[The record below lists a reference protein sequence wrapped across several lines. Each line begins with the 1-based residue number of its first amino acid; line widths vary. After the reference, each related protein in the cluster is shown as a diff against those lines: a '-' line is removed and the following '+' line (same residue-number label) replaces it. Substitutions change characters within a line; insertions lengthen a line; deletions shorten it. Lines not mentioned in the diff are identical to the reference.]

1 MRKIFA
7 ALSCGLLLAAAPPA
21 PAEEETDMVR
31 LQRDVGRLLSDYQR
45 GLAPRTASLR
55 RDGIALG
62 FLREGINRVSS
73 FQRDSSLEF
82 ARNKTAEARAYLE
95 RQGPLSDPALRALAR
110 VDDLLKPPVTLEPA
124 ERTKA
129 RLLAALEPFQTDLLQ
144 RAMVLTGEADI
155 LRRYASM
162 LSSMESQAR
171 GELPG
176 VFRSFLDLSKIAIEN
191 EADAGR

>member
-82 ARNKTAEARAYLE
+82 ARNKTTEARAYLE
-95 RQGPLSDPALRALAR
+95 RQGPLSDPAMRALAR
-110 VDDLLKPPVTLEPA
+110 VDDLLKPPVASEPA
-124 ERTKA
+124 EKTKA
-129 RLLAALEPFQTDLLQ
+129 KLLAALQPFQEDLLQ
-144 RAMVLTGEADI
+144 RATVLTNEADM
-155 LRRYASM
+155 LRRYGSM
-162 LSSMESQAR
+162 LLNLDAQAR
-171 GELPG
+171 AELPG

>member
-1 MRKIFA
+1 
-7 ALSCGLLLAAAPPA
+7 
-21 PAEEETDMVR
+21 MVR
-31 LQRDVGRLLSDYQR
+31 LQRDVGRLLSDYQKS
-45 GLAPRTASLR
+45 LAPRTASLR

-62 FLREGINRVSS
+62 LLREGINRISS
-73 FQRDSSLEF
+73 FQRDSSLAA
-82 ARNKTAEARAYLE
+82 ARSKAAEARTSIE
-95 RQGPLSDPALRALAR
+95 RQGPLSEPALRALAR
-110 VDDLLKPPVTLEPA
+110 VDDILKPPVALEPA

-144 RAMVLTGEADI
+144 RAMVLTGEADM

-171 GELPG
+171 GEMPG

>member
-1 MRKIFA
+1 MRKFFA
-7 ALSCGLLLAAAPPA
+7 VLSSGLLLAAGPA
-21 PAEEETDMVR
+21 GAEEETDMIR

-62 FLREGINRVSS
+62 FLREGMNRISS
-73 FQRDSSLEF
+73 FQRDTTLEF
-82 ARNKTAEARAYLE
+82 ARNKAAEARTYLE
-95 RQGPLSDPALRALAR
+95 RQGPLSDPAYRALAR
-110 VDDLLKPPVTLEPA
+110 VDDILKPPVASEPA

-129 RLLAALEPFQTDLLQ
+129 KLLAALEPFQTDLLQ
-144 RAMVLTGEADI
+144 RAMVLTNEADM

>member
-1 MRKIFA
+1 
-7 ALSCGLLLAAAPPA
+7 
-21 PAEEETDMVR
+21 MVR
-31 LQRDVGRLLSDYQR
+31 LQRDVGRLLSDYQKS
-45 GLAPRTASLR
+45 LAPRTASLR

-62 FLREGINRVSS
+62 LLREGINRISS
-73 FQRDSSLEF
+73 FQRDSSLAA
-82 ARNKTAEARAYLE
+82 ARSKAAEARTSLE
-95 RQGPLSDPALRALAR
+95 RQGPLSEPALRALAR
-110 VDDLLKPPVTLEPA
+110 VDDILKPPVALEPA

-144 RAMVLTGEADI
+144 RAMVLTGEADM

-171 GELPG
+171 GEMPG